1 MNFPPS
7 ERPPPPPATAEEALP
22 RRFGKYTLL
31 RRMATGGM
39 AEIFLALQRSV
50 AGFEKLIVIKRI
62 LPAMNQDRGFI
73 DMLLHEARV
82 AATLSHPNIVQTI
95 DVGSVDG
102 NYFIALEHVHG
113 EDLRSIVRQ
122 MKKKGVLQ
130 FPFEHAIAIIL
141 GMCAGLA
148 YAHERR
154 DLDGSALNIVH
165 RDVSPQNVIVGFAG
179 DVKVVDFGVAKSGA
193 QTGTESTKSGQLKGK
208 VPYMSPEQARG
219 EEVDWRSDVFAV
231 GVMLFELTTGKRL
244 FKGSTEYETLKL
256 IIERDYPR
264 PSWVS
269 TGYPPALE
277 AIVMRALEKDREK
290 RYQSAREMQADLEAF
305 VRNEKLP
312 VSSIA
317 LAEFMKSLFE
327 EKLAAQKEALMQ
339 GRQLAEIIAAEVNHQ
354 TEATITTGVDSA
366 RPSFGSI
373 STAGAGATASNVS
386 AMPPP
391 SKGGAKW
398 ALLGVPLVA
407 IGIVAAVVLSKK
419 DPPKTTGAAKDDSS
433 SAPAPKRA
441 TLVVKSDPPKAHIWI
456 NGEVRSEVT
465 PAEITDLPI
474 GSLDI
479 KVGLEGYASQ
489 TEKVPLV
496 ADTPTTRNFTLK
508 KGSVVFQIDGAPK
521 SATATLDGKSVT
533 LPNVDASPGEEH
545 TLVLSAPGMKD
556 KTLKVTGDVAEVK
569 KLDGSMDK
577 AGYVGAAA
585 PKATSTGASGGDK
598 TTTGGSGGATGKIS
612 VSASGG
618 WCNAVVDGKPLG
630 PTPTG
635 MIEVSAGTHSVSCTD
650 ESGKKMSQGAK
661 VNAGETTRV
670 KFNVSS

>member
-1 MNFPPS
+1 MNPAPLSDRPVPPPS
-7 ERPPPPPATAEEALP
+7 SAEEALP

-62 LPAMNQDRGFI
+62 LPAMNNDRGFI

-95 DVGSVDG
+95 DVGQVDG

-122 MKKKGVLQ
+122 MKKKGVMQ

-154 DLDGSALNIVH
+154 DLDGTPLSIVH

-179 DVKVVDFGVAKSGA
+179 DVKVVDFGVAKSGS
-193 QTGTESTKSGQLKGK
+193 QTAEQTKSGQLKGK

-219 EEVDWRSDVFAV
+219 EEVDWRSDIFAV

-244 FKGSTEYETLKL
+244 FKGATEYETLKL
-256 IIERDYPR
+256 IIEREYPR

-269 TGYPPALE
+269 TGYPAALE
-277 AIVMRALEKDREK
+277 QIVMRALSKDRET

-305 VRNEKLP
+305 VRDEKLP

-317 LAEFMKSLFE
+317 LAEFMKTLFE

-339 GRQLAEIIAAEVNHQ
+339 GRQLAEIIAAEVNHHN
-354 TEATITTGVDSA
+354 EHTISTGVDSA
-366 RPSFGSI
+366 RPSFTSLSTSGAG
-373 STAGAGATASNVS
+373 STAGSV
-386 AMPPP
+386 PPP
-391 SKGGAKW
+391 TSGTKW
-398 ALLGVPLVA
+398 ALIALPIA
-407 IGIVAAVVLSKK
+407 IAVAAGGVFLVMRNKGETPASDGK
-419 DPPKTTGAAKDDSS
+419 AA
-433 SAPAPKRA
+433 A
-441 TLVVKSDPPKAHIWI
+441 TAEVTPTKAKVILKSDPPGAHVWI

-465 PAEITDLPI
+465 PAEIDGLPI
-474 GSLDI
+474 GAIDV
-479 KVGLEGYASQ
+479 KVGLEGYATQ
-489 TEKVPLV
+489 TEKVTLV
-496 ADTPTTRNFTLK
+496 AGTPTTRNFTLK
-508 KGSVVFQIDGAPK
+508 KGVLTIQIDGAPK
-521 SATATLDGKSVT
+521 SATATLDGKTVS
-533 LPNVDASPGEEH
+533 LPSFDAAPGTEH
-545 TLVLSAPGMKD
+545 TIVLSAAGMKD
-556 KTLKVTGDVAEVK
+556 KTLKVKGDVAEVK
-569 KLDGSMDK
+569 KLDGSLEK
-577 AGYVGAAA
+577 GFGGATGGVMA
-585 PKATSTGASGGDK
+585 KGTSTAKDPGTSGG
-598 TTTGGSGGATGKIS
+598 GGTGKIS
-612 VSASGG
+612 VSSSGG
-618 WCNAVVDGKPLG
+618 WCNATVDGKSLG

-635 MIEVSAGTHSVSCTD
+635 MIEVNAGSHSVSCTD
-650 ESGKKMSQGAK
+650 SNGKTMSQGAK

-670 KFNVSS
+670 KFTIAS